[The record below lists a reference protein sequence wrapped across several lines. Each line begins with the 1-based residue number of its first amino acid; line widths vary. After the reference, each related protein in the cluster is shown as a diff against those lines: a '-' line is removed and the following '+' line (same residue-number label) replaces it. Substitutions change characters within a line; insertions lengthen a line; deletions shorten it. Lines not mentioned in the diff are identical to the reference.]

1 MAILTNRQVRT
12 ACDQCYKLKEKCL
25 RVSLSTG
32 CGRCERLCLSCT
44 TDRPVKPA
52 GRRPRGRQQSSQSPS
67 QNTTSRITSNES
79 STLTS
84 TEVLLPDIASLLN
97 DAPGLDLEEKEL
109 LIELLGRADSFE
121 SFVVAP
127 KFQGAEQRFLSA
139 PLPAALP
146 VLKDAYLACAGA
158 LKLIRSG
165 FATEEEK
172 NASTRRASS
181 AMMTLISLPIA
192 NSQDAALCLTLGT
205 ALALYVYS
213 AIGVGIGDICHY
225 CLSVTM
231 PFIDSDFS
239 DSEAGTG
246 QSYLVL
252 LETMECL
259 THRRKPTLRIKAR
272 TLENVDRHVG
282 LCLPIL
288 QYYHDLCIISHSMTS
303 NNDEVYQTYLERQLE
318 NVETAIEIWQP
329 PQSDRL
335 IKDFNS
341 TEVVNLLAQAKV
353 YRLAGLL
360 VGHRLRYKFGEEDG
374 KADILSK
381 EIMMELELARRI
393 TKQPTRCVTIPF
405 IVAAVEIRDPVAR
418 TNVYHNVD
426 KFVDHFTPVVQQAA
440 KKFLCQ
446 IWQERDSRGN
456 FCWYD
461 EISKPCVVWHTVNL
475 DGAAV

>member
-1 MAILTNRQVRT
+1 MRSVLQTEGEVLASV
-12 ACDQCYKLKEKCL
+12 YKHDMWTQAEDRESKGSI
-25 RVSLSTG
+25 VS
-32 CGRCERLCLSCT
+32 
-44 TDRPVKPA
+44 
-52 GRRPRGRQQSSQSPS
+52 
-67 QNTTSRITSNES
+67 N
-79 STLTS
+79 S
-84 TEVLLPDIASLLN
+84 TEAVLPDIATLLN
-97 DAPGLDLEEKEL
+97 NAPDLNLQEKEL
-109 LIELLGRADSFE
+109 LVELLGRADSFE

-165 FATEEEK
+165 FATEEER
-172 NASTRRASS
+172 NMSTRRASS
-181 AMMTLISLPIA
+181 AMITLRSLPIA
-192 NSQDAALCLTLGT
+192 NSQDAALLLTLGT
-205 ALALYVYS
+205 ALAL
-213 AIGVGIGDICHY
+213 
-225 CLSVTM
+225 VTM
-231 PFIDSDFS
+231 PFIDTNFS

-259 THRRKPTLRIKAR
+259 THRRKPTLRIRAR

-288 QYYHDLCIISHSMTS
+288 QYYHDLCVISHSMTS
-303 NNDEVYQTYLERQLE
+303 DNNEVYQTYLERQLTD
-318 NVETAIEIWQP
+318 VETAIESWQP

-335 IKDFNS
+335 INDFNS

-374 KADILSK
+374 KADVLSK
-381 EIMMELELARRI
+381 EIMMELDLARRI

-405 IVAAVEIRDPVAR
+405 IAAAVEIRDPTAPSRKKVPVPDLAGKRFQREILLVRLNLQTMCSVA
-418 TNVYHNVD
+418 
-426 KFVDHFTPVVQQAA
+426 KFETWMRLLSA
-440 KKFLCQ
+440 
-446 IWQERDSRGN
+446 
-456 FCWYD
+456 
-461 EISKPCVVWHTVNL
+461 
-475 DGAAV
+475 

>member
-1 MAILTNRQVRT
+1 M
-12 ACDQCYKLKEKCL
+12 
-25 RVSLSTG
+25 
-32 CGRCERLCLSCT
+32 
-44 TDRPVKPA
+44 KPA
-52 GRRPRGRQQSSQSPS
+52 GRRPRGQNQSSQSHS
-67 QNTTSRITSNES
+67 QSATSRSQSNES
-79 STLTS
+79 LASNS
-84 TEVLLPDIASLLN
+84 TEAVLPDIATLLN
-97 DAPGLDLEEKEL
+97 NAPDLDLEEKEL
-109 LIELLGRADSFE
+109 LVELLGRADSFE

-165 FATEEEK
+165 FATEEER
-172 NASTRRASS
+172 NMSTRRASS
-181 AMMTLISLPIA
+181 AMITLRSLPIA
-192 NSQDAALCLTLGT
+192 NSQDAALLLTLGT

-231 PFIDSDFS
+231 PFIDTNFS

-259 THRRKPTLRIKAR
+259 THRRKPTLRIRAR

-288 QYYHDLCIISHSMTS
+288 QYYHDLCVISHSMTS
-303 NNDEVYQTYLERQLE
+303 DNNEVYQTYLERQLTD
-318 NVETAIEIWQP
+318 VETAIETWQP

-335 IKDFNS
+335 INDFNS

-374 KADILSK
+374 KADVLSK
-381 EIMMELELARRI
+381 EIMMELDLARRI

-405 IVAAVEIRDPVAR
+405 IAAAVEIRDPTAR
-418 TNVYHNVD
+418 MKAYHNVD
-426 KFVDHFTPVVQQAA
+426 RFVDHFTPVVQQAA

-446 IWQERDSRGN
+446 IWQERDSRGK
-456 FCWYD
+456 FCWFD
-461 EISKPCVVWHTVNL
+461 SISKPCVVWRNL
-475 DGAAV
+475 KHG